1 MHMAA
6 MFLRKMNIYIYILL
20 DQITYD
26 MLSDLAKMTDYILPV
41 LPRTVK

>member
-1 MHMAA
+1 MAA
-6 MFLRKMNIYIYILL
+6 MFLRKMNIYILL